1 MFALIH
7 VVQHNVHTHIVC
19 TLCIQCK
26 KLNTVEVVNKHRIL
40 CFFSEQRKFQCIN
53 NIKWILTISVRCS
66 AWGMSLGRWQ

>member
-7 VVQHNVHTHIVC
+7 VVQHNVHTHTLCVHC

-40 CFFSEQRKFQCIN
+40 CFFF
-53 NIKWILTISVRCS
+53 
-66 AWGMSLGRWQ
+66 